1 MGIVRIRKCN
11 IGKLYSQLKCV
22 GSCLFCIVPIYYV
35 CSVKPE
41 DRPRIVTPV
50 VAIVIEKPSQ
60 LADSL
65 ADHPI
70 RIEFKVNQVSFTC
83 ELATARCIT
92 CVVHWE
98 LVLSVQCVMWDVD
111 QSCTRVQI
119 HPALCVYV

>member
-1 MGIVRIRKCN
+1 M
-11 IGKLYSQLKCV
+11 
-22 GSCLFCIVPIYYV
+22 

-70 RIEFKVNQVSFTC
+70 RIEFKVNQVSFSC
-83 ELATARCIT
+83 ELAAALQHVCCILAT
-92 CVVHWE
+92 HVCE
-98 LVLSVQCVMWDVD
+98 
-111 QSCTRVQI
+111 CTVC
-119 HPALCVYV
+119 HLGCGCGLAHMCTH

>member
-1 MGIVRIRKCN
+1 MR
-11 IGKLYSQLKCV
+11 
-22 GSCLFCIVPIYYV
+22 CLFAYYSYSV

-70 RIEFKVNQVSFTC
+70 RIEFEVNQVSFTC

-92 CVVHWE
+92 CVVHWVV
-98 LVLSVQCVMWDVD
+98 VLSIQCVMWDVD

-119 HPALCVYV
+119 HPALCV